1 MIDYKAVIFDLDG
14 TILDSLNVWKEVDKQ
29 FFKLKGINMPVDY
42 KKNIKSM
49 SALEAATY
57 TKNLFGLEE
66 TEEELIQLWTKLA
79 YDYYK
84 DKVTLKPGALEY
96 IMYLKQNGVKMAVA
110 TACEQQLYEVCLKK
124 HKIYDFFDVIVDTKM
139 AGYGKQQPNVYN
151 LCLEKLGLEPKD
163 VIAFE
168 DIIEAVKTLK
178 KIGIKV
184 YAVYEQNGFENLD
197 ELIKESDEYITDFRE
212 MIE

>member
-1 MIDYKAVIFDLDG
+1 M
-14 TILDSLNVWKEVDKQ
+14 
-29 FFKLKGINMPVDY
+29 
-42 KKNIKSM
+42 
-49 SALEAATY
+49 
-57 TKNLFGLEE
+57 
-66 TEEELIQLWTKLA
+66 WTKLA